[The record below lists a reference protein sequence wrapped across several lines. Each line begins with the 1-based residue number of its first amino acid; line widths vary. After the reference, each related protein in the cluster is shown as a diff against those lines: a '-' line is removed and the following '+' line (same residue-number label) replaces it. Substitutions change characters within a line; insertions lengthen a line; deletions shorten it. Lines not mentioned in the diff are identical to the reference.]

1 MYAVAVDLVPDFFG
15 EIVNLLYGLAMAS
28 AQGRQAE
35 WLTGLTDAKVEPP
48 AHVSTVGLRGPAI
61 KRQPDD
67 LLLDVDEAGVCQPLL
82 GDIALQ
88 AHRAAEAIHG
98 LHKFIG
104 PLYDVG
110 IPGQSAI
117 VTARAPVYLDLFDIA
132 SVRFEMPSD
141 RQRRSSIPDER
152 THLKISA

>member
-1 MYAVAVDLVPDFFG
+1 MYAIAVDLDPDLFG
-15 EIVNLLYGLAMAS
+15 EVVNLLWSLAMAS

-35 WLTGLTDAKVEPP
+35 WLTSLTDAKVEPP
-48 AHVSTVGLRGPAI
+48 AQVSPMGLRGPAVEG
-61 KRQPDD
+61 QPDN
-67 LLLDVDEAGVCQPLL
+67 LLLDVDEADVCQPLL

>member
-1 MYAVAVDLVPDFFG
+1 MHAIAEDLDPDLFG
-15 EIVNLLYGLAMAS
+15 EVVNLLWGLALTPT
-28 AQGRQAE
+28 QGRQAE
-35 WLTGLTDAKVEPP
+35 WLTGLTDAKIEPP
-48 AHVSTVGLRGPAI
+48 AHVSTVGLRGPAVEG
-61 KRQPDD
+61 QPND

-82 GDIALQ
+82 SDIALQ

-104 PLYDVG
+104 PLDDVG

-117 VTARAPVYLDLFDIA
+117 ITARAPVYLDLLDIA
-132 SVRFEMPSD
+132 NVRFEMSSD
-141 RQRRSSIPDER
+141 RQRGSSSPDET